1 MSEGYTVA
9 TTTGK
14 LIIRS
19 LSRSRSRDH
28 ICTYIYIYIYTSDV
42 VFAGRGEGALRRGER
57 IRRTL
62 EGHGIMSCSQ
72 EALKALARWGKAAAR
87 FLGQRCLTV
96 IQHVEGI
103 TEVRSCAR

>member
-1 MSEGYTVA
+1 M
-9 TTTGK
+9 
-14 LIIRS
+14 
-19 LSRSRSRDH
+19 
-28 ICTYIYIYIYTSDV
+28 IYIVYTYDNV

-72 EALKALARWGKAAAR
+72 EALKALARWGKAR